1 MGQSKYRIFELS
13 ARAVM
18 SYAAQKNGQWHFALD
33 RAATEKCKRVSALHE
48 QDGNALFFQIMCVV
62 QGDDFSEPTDD
73 RPIDGL
79 SDVIFYMDFSGIFDR
94 SSTLPRQ
101 QIRQE
106 KARDMFRPEG
116 VCLNLGS
123 GMHRYLAFERSGS
136 MSRQS
141 KLSFLRE
148 DVYDQV
154 RRRIQMDMTIGDCQL
169 SKLYAYNGLML
180 SSGTRLDGIGIDKPH
195 RVIVVDNPV
204 VMTRGVPVVTVED
217 DGTQNSTRKYH
228 RVERRMDIPITC
240 FDGEGLISKQYAKV
254 IDRALCGAVVHT
266 SFQIRL
272 PYIKGMVHQV
282 DFQEILDLC
291 GQTVIRDS
299 WGQEH
304 NVKDVDIILTKSMFK
319 GFGWLKDS
327 GMTWAD
333 YWDAFRRYHHAL
345 YITNVSKVKPETH
358 TELNYQFL
366 NTVSIREEE
375 FRPRDL
381 PDGWDHSPEEDER
394 NWLTK
399 QTEVAYYNFCANKTF
414 QQEYF
419 LQRMNRWGILPF
431 RKNREH
437 LLGEILRKNPR
448 MIGEPIYQQEL
459 AGRAKQILK
468 NYSLGRLI
476 VAGDNRY
483 LSGDLMDFLSY
494 LLETLPQKKRNKAF
508 YDVTKSLRFKT
519 SAFYAP
525 GAAYQHGDTCTLL
538 RNPHIARNEELQ
550 LSAYDAKKEKRQM
563 RHFYFRHLTDLVMV
577 DSTML
582 AAERLGGADYDGDM
596 VKTIADPIL
605 NECVRRNY
613 EASRGIADDALSNEA
628 NIPLLMIP
636 SATPLIR
643 SAEDWEARFEVVR
656 GTFSSR
662 VGQICNAALDR
673 SIIAYNENSDAEER
687 KRLQDETEVLAIL
700 TGLEIDSAK
709 SGIRPDLDEY
719 LKKRRVR
726 RTPFLQYKNLVEDA
740 EETRR
745 AWYEET
751 HQQRIKAF
759 FKKIDWDKV
768 DSNLERLPYLA
779 LQLKKH
785 TPAVR
790 AKPARDHELFT
801 FAQQPDWK
809 EHLDR
814 EILEQISALLRDY
827 EACLSR
833 IRACRVEPSEK
844 KRKSDIARILFARGQ
859 EELWDTDELYAQLG
873 SLPPE
878 RVAEIWAAL
887 NEAGWQF
894 LREDERMQFLLTWLP
909 EFEPLFDLFSDF
921 RSGGYRVLSDLL
933 FDIQQ
938 ENEQQK
944 KRQLHRPGD
953 SAAFDDLMDAYLS
966 KRNSQHYREAV
977 SARCR
982 QRMNRIVRPQTAVR
996 YVEALGKRNLLW
1008 DLLLDALEPNVLEV
1022 CHAE

>member
-18 SYAAQKNGQWHFALD
+18 SYAAQENGQWHFALD

-73 RPIDGL
+73 RPIEGL

-116 VCLNLGS
+116 VQLDLGS

-141 KLSFLRE
+141 KLSFLRT

-180 SSGTRLDGIGIDKPH
+180 SSGTRLDGIDIDKPH

-304 NVKDVDIILTKSMFK
+304 HVKDVDIILTKSMFK

-333 YWDAFRRYHHAL
+333 YWDAFRRYRHAL

-375 FRPRDL
+375 FRPRNL

-550 LSAYDAKKEKRQM
+550 LSSYDAKKEKRQM

-719 LKKRRVR
+719 LKTRRVR
-726 RTPFLQYKNLVEDA
+726 RTPFLQYKNLVDDA

-759 FKKIDWDKV
+759 FKKNRLGQGRLQSGAPALFGASAEKAHAGRQNQARQGSRDLHLCPAAR
-768 DSNLERLPYLA
+768 LEGTSRRGNFSADLC
-779 LQLKKH
+779 
-785 TPAVR
+785 PA
-790 AKPARDHELFT
+790 A
-801 FAQQPDWK
+801 
-809 EHLDR
+809 
-814 EILEQISALLRDY
+814 
-827 EACLSR
+827 
-833 IRACRVEPSEK
+833 
-844 KRKSDIARILFARGQ
+844 
-859 EELWDTDELYAQLG
+859 
-873 SLPPE
+873 
-878 RVAEIWAAL
+878 
-887 NEAGWQF
+887 
-894 LREDERMQFLLTWLP
+894 
-909 EFEPLFDLFSDF
+909 
-921 RSGGYRVLSDLL
+921 
-933 FDIQQ
+933 
-938 ENEQQK
+938 
-944 KRQLHRPGD
+944 
-953 SAAFDDLMDAYLS
+953 
-966 KRNSQHYREAV
+966 
-977 SARCR
+977 
-982 QRMNRIVRPQTAVR
+982 
-996 YVEALGKRNLLW
+996 
-1008 DLLLDALEPNVLEV
+1008 
-1022 CHAE
+1022 